1 MTSTDFFQTKM
12 KSRLASLVVVG
23 MLIACT
29 GIPLR
34 SLPRLLKFQY
44 ELLNA
49 NPAEFMV
56 AIQVDARMTPPP
68 GAAPVLHLT
77 IRPSEAGAFEII
89 DRRLA
94 MRVSAASANALG
106 LAPAPVDR
114 RWLIYSFPPES
125 QADLLRIQNYFKT
138 IRAQKQGGGGG
149 SISVGIAQ
157 DGVAS
162 RDPAL
167 ANTRWESWLQT
178 SKQDGYFEL
187 WSGSIA
193 ELLKQAKSTD
203 AGATP

>member
-1 MTSTDFFQTKM
+1 M
-12 KSRLASLVVVG
+12 KSRLASLVVVA

-34 SLPRLLKFQY
+34 SLPRLVKLQN

-68 GAAPVLHLT
+68 GSAPVLHLS
-77 IRPSEAGAFEII
+77 IRPAEPGAFETV
-89 DRRLA
+89 DRKLP
-94 MRVSAASANALG
+94 MRVSTASANAVG
-106 LAPAPVDR
+106 LAPVPVDR

-125 QADLLRIQNYFKT
+125 QADLFRIQNYFKT

-149 SISVGIAQ
+149 SISVGIVQ

-167 ANTRWESWLQT
+167 AHTRWESWLQT

-193 ELLKQAKSTD
+193 ELLKQARS
-203 AGATP
+203 AGAAGAPG